1 MLGAARWA
9 GQLLLLVLLGLAGL
23 CGTPARAQNAEA
35 TPDTTQA
42 LQEAERQAWLDAH
55 TPRGALRRAAIVPGW
70 GQLYNRQY
78 YKLPIVYL
86 AVGGIIATAIILNS
100 EYQLHRCAFRF
111 IAWEEV
117 FAARGLEANPF
128 PECQTDYQRLLD
140 RFGRTELSSTTIESL
155 RNNLRRNRD
164 LSLIGIGLVY
174 GLTLIDAYISA
185 HLLDFDVSED
195 LAVSVRPAW
204 GGATAALRYSF

>member
-1 MLGAARWA
+1 M
-9 GQLLLLVLLGLAGL
+9 
-23 CGTPARAQNAEA
+23 PARAQNAEVA
-35 TPDTTQA
+35 SDTTAQSVQS
-42 LQEAERQAWLDAH
+42 LQEAEREAWLDEH
-55 TPRGALRRAAIVPGW
+55 TPKGALRRAAMLPGW
-70 GQLYNRQY
+70 GQIYNRQY

-86 AVGGIIATAIILNS
+86 AVGGIIATAIVLNS

-111 IAWEEV
+111 IAWEEEV
-117 FAARGLEANPF
+117 EQGLAETNPF
-128 PECQTDYQRLLD
+128 PECETDYQRLLD
-140 RFGRTELSSTTIESL
+140 RFGRTELSAFTIESL

-195 LAVSVRPAW
+195 LAVSLRPAW